1 MKNFVIKVEI
11 IFIAL
16 FIGFLS
22 FFTFFKIKNN
32 YSLSSLPSTN
42 KNLTLI
48 RKSIDDFYDTY
59 KKYPSEKEINGL
71 DKEKNF
77 FTILVNNNKSSNKF
91 IRLKNFEFPETPAYT
106 KEVDGIIVEIGTNN
120 NIKICSKL
128 ENLGLNNEFY
138 TSNGGWIYSPK
149 NGEFRANL
157 QDRQAKD
164 KKTASSRPK
173 WGNNIDWYYK

>member
-1 MKNFVIKVEI
+1 MKKFVIKVDI
-11 IFIAL
+11 IFIVF

-48 RKSIDDFYDTY
+48 RKSIDDFYGLY
-59 KKYPSEKEINGL
+59 ERYPNEKEIKGL
-71 DKEKNF
+71 DEEKTF
-77 FTILVNNNKSSNKF
+77 ITILCSNSNSKFYFFKSFK
-91 IRLKNFEFPETPAYT
+91 FPETPTYA
-106 KEVDGIIVEIGTNN
+106 KDVDGVSVEIGPNN
-120 NIKICSKL
+120 NIKICDKL
-128 ENLGLNNEFY
+128 ENLGLNNELY

-157 QDRQAKD
+157 QNSTAIN
-164 KKTASSRPK
+164 KKIDPSRPK